1 MQCVQRLSELKI
13 GENRQN
19 GADYDDEDEVLL
31 AAAVSVFADLSRC
44 SKEPLSTAA
53 RPWT

>member
-31 AAAVSVFADLSRC
+31 ATAAVFADLSR

>member
-19 GADYDDEDEVLL
+19 GADYVEDEVLL
-31 AAAVSVFADLSRC
+31 AMAAAVFADLSR